1 MIGPGGV
8 APGYVPCRFRPLT
21 IGEHPSSESPAP
33 TAF

>member
-8 APGYVPCRFRPLT
+8 AQLRLLPVSVSGHRQ
-21 IGEHPSSESPAP
+21 EHPSSESPAP